1 MPNPRELARAL
12 TGVAIG
18 ITMLSACSGPA
29 GSSAG
34 PSPSGDPT
42 HDALAKIQ
50 ARGTLILPTDP
61 KYPPSSFAVDG
72 ATRSTGTRCTSDQLT
87 RAELDGYDVAVG
99 NLIADAIGVEP
110 CYVVPTWN
118 EMLAGHWADRWDI
131 AFASIGVEQD
141 RMAQLIFTKPYIGS
155 PERLWVKSDSTARQ
169 MSDLNGKQVG
179 VCTACWADLYLQKR
193 LTVPGMQIDY
203 KVDNARIVG
212 YAVEA
217 AGLQDVADGKLDA
230 FLCADTVA
238 QGLIDAGV
246 PLRGIEPAAYIGIP
260 AGAIDRSNSLTVKP
274 LYDLANE
281 TLAARFADGT
291 LKGLSMKY
299 FGHDYATAAAGID
312 PASFGQDIH

>member
-1 MPNPRELARAL
+1 MPNSRAIVRAVLACAAIAL
-12 TGVAIG
+12 
-18 ITMLSACSGPA
+18 LSGCSPTA
-29 GSSAG
+29 A
-34 PSPSGDPT
+34 PSPSADAT
-42 HDALAKIQ
+42 HDELAKIR
-50 ARGTLILPTDP
+50 ARGTLLLPTDP
-61 KYPPSSFAVDG
+61 AYPPSSFAVEG
-72 ATRSTGTRCTSDQLT
+72 AARSAGTTCNSDELT

-141 RMAQLIFTKPYIGS
+141 RMAELYFTKPYIGS
-155 PERLWVKSDSTARQ
+155 PERLWVRNDDAAQQ
-169 MSDLNGKQVG
+169 MSDLDGKRIG
-179 VCTACWADLYLQKR
+179 VCTACWADLYLQKK
-193 LTVPGMQIDY
+193 LSVPGMQIDF
-203 KVDNARIVG
+203 KVDGAQIVG
-212 YAVEA
+212 YAVEVS
-217 AGLQDVADGKLDA
+217 GLQDVVDGKLDA

-238 QGLIDAGV
+238 QGLIDSGA

-260 AGAIDRSNSLTVKP
+260 AGAIDKSSGLTEKP
-274 LYDLANE
+274 LYDLVND

-312 PASFGQDIH
+312 PAGFGQDVR